1 MNGKP
6 INDGFRMAN
15 STMVGVLGMIASFTG
30 KRESY
35 KELLES
41 RFKIEPNIDHP
52 SFDMPVAAPGASGL
66 YRIPVPG
73 EYQVKI
79 GRQAFS

>member
-1 MNGKP
+1 
-6 INDGFRMAN
+6 MAN

-35 KELLES
+35 KDLFES
-41 RFKIEPNIDHP
+41 RFKIEPNVDHP
-52 SFDMPVAAPGASGL
+52 SFDMPVASPDADGL

-73 EYQVKI
+73 DYQVRT